1 MKTNATINEMLARR
15 SIRKYETRM
24 PEDDV
29 IEAVVRAGQQAPFAG
44 QLGSVLLKRRPPV
57 DESEAGAPRAPKQS
71 APPSG
76 IPWNAPLLFT
86 ICIDMHR
93 MELVMEKRGWRTRAH
108 DLNML
113 LFGVQDA
120 ILMSENMV
128 MAAESLGMGSCFL
141 GGAPFRSER
150 IIEEYGLPKRV
161 FPVVQLTMGYPAED
175 PPPRPRYPLSFHLFE
190 ERYPDFTDDDIEAA
204 MKQMDDGYLEEDY
217 YRTLGAKIK
226 LDDAREE
233 TFTFDDYSWTEH
245 MCRKWGQWLDDAEPL
260 LEQLEKC
267 GFELRRMGEGMGA
280 DENAP
285 D

>member
-1 MKTNATINEMLARR
+1 MTTNQTIDEMLARR

-24 PEDDV
+24 PTDDV

-57 DESEAGAPRAPKQS
+57 DEAEAGAPKEPKP
-71 APPSG
+71 ASG

-86 ICIDMHR
+86 ILIDMHR
-93 MELVMEKRGWRTRAH
+93 MELVMEKRGWRTKAH

-120 ILMSENMV
+120 ILMAENMV

-141 GGAPFRSER
+141 GGAPFRAAR
-150 IIEEYGLPKRV
+150 IIEEYELPKRV
-161 FPVVQLTMGYPAED
+161 FPVVQLTMGYPAEN

-190 ERYPDFTDDDIEAA
+190 GSYPKLTDEDVEAA
-204 MKQMDDGYLEEDY
+204 MKQMDEGYLAEDY
-217 YRTLGAKIK
+217 YRTLGARIK
-226 LDDAREE
+226 LEDGREE
-233 TFTFDDYSWTEH
+233 TFTYDDYSWTEH

-260 LEQLEKC
+260 LEQLEAC
-267 GFELRRMGEGMGA
+267 GFELRGMGA
-280 DENAP
+280 GKGTDENAP